1 MKKFSFAAV
10 LLLSAAVISTG
21 CGRRTGSVGD
31 AQPVMEE
38 VQEDTAPYITEEET
52 EPELGDEFTEPA
64 EADDAAETEPATQPE
79 EKQPYTVNAQEGV
92 FVYDG
97 ADVLSEAEEAEVSET
112 LKLLYEKY
120 LINAAVVTADA
131 IGDDYPYTFA
141 QNAYNTIYEGRGSG
155 FLLLINNDT
164 NYDSLYRT
172 GRCQTY
178 ITDSDEN
185 EAFYWATRD
194 IVGGDYKSAVLR
206 MLELAKKCPE
216 HIFDNID
223 KLSQEQA
230 EQIEKQLADCDAD
243 ISLLVTTN
251 STGKTNDEV
260 CRSYYDRRYSDGQG
274 YMVMLDADNNTFT
287 IVSDQSLPSG
297 LERAKAM
304 AEKLAGSGKIAEAI
318 NEIAGKLS

>member
-1 MKKFSFAAV
+1 
-10 LLLSAAVISTG
+10 
-21 CGRRTGSVGD
+21 
-31 AQPVMEE
+31 
-38 VQEDTAPYITEEET
+38 
-52 EPELGDEFTEPA
+52 
-64 EADDAAETEPATQPE
+64 
-79 EKQPYTVNAQEGV
+79 
-92 FVYDG
+92 
-97 ADVLSEAEEAEVSET
+97 
-112 LKLLYEKY
+112 
-120 LINAAVVTADA
+120 
-131 IGDDYPYTFA
+131 
-141 QNAYNTIYEGRGSG
+141 AYNTIYEGRGSG

-318 NEIAGKLS
+318 KEIAGKLS

>member
-1 MKKFSFAAV
+1 
-10 LLLSAAVISTG
+10 
-21 CGRRTGSVGD
+21 
-31 AQPVMEE
+31 
-38 VQEDTAPYITEEET
+38 ET
-52 EPELGDEFTEPA
+52 EPELGDEFTEPE
-64 EADDAAETEPATQPE
+64 EADDAAEAEPVTQPE

-318 NEIAGKLS
+318 KEIAGKLS